1 MSVFGADETCD
12 KYLND
17 NPQTIVSLLYLD
29 FDVFEPTKIAIE
41 LLRPRMPK
49 GAIIVFDELNA
60 DTFPGETLAVLKTI
74 GVKDLRIQRFPFDS
88 WISYVVL

>member
-1 MSVFGADETCD
+1 MA
-12 KYLND
+12 
-17 NPQTIVSLLYLD
+17 
-29 FDVFEPTKIAIE
+29 EPTKIAIE
-41 LLRPRMPK
+41 LLKPRMPK
-49 GAIIVFDELNA
+49 GAVIVFDELNA